1 MKMKV
6 CILTLGCKVNA
17 YESEM
22 IKEKFLTKNYQIVDN
37 FNEADI
43 VIVNTCSVT
52 NVADNK
58 SKKLLRK
65 IRRENPQA
73 ILAAC
78 GCMTQ
83 NHQTNLELDIDI
95 LIGTKNKSKIVDL
108 IENYIKNKQQY
119 CKFESLKDIEFEDM
133 QINKFSDHTRA
144 FLKIQDGCNNYCSY
158 CIIPYMRGSQRCK
171 KFSTAIKEAKI
182 LVNNGHKEIV
192 LTGIHTGSYKDDE
205 HDLVDLIEEI
215 SKIDN
220 LERIR
225 ISSIEILEINAK
237 FLKMLKNNP
246 KVCDH
251 LHIPLQ
257 SGSDK
262 ILKLMNRR
270 YNKQQYAQIIN
281 KIRTVRPNIS
291 ITTDLIV
298 GFPNETE
305 ELFLESY
312 KFCQEINFSKIHV
325 FPFSLRSNTKA
336 EEIPNHIDN
345 SIKKQR
351 AKKMI
356 ELSLKLEEEYY
367 QKFINKNLDVLI
379 EKVYDNYSIGHTS
392 NYLQVKIPKTLQ
404 PNKIY
409 KVKIVKICKLNVY
422 GELIDCVIS
431 N

>member
-1 MKMKV
+1 MKV